1 MNVEKKQITIK
12 DIDDFIL
19 SLNDESSNN
28 SLVIVEG
35 KKDIEALNYV
45 GFKGNI
51 KAYHHFRGTSNF
63 VDHCT
68 LNYRKIILLL
78 DYDRKGKIITKK
90 IISQLNGKDIDLNYN
105 KKLQRI
111 TKGRIRKIEEIKT
124 FYIDILEHK
133 YLYL

>member
-1 MNVEKKQITIK
+1 MNVKEKQITIK

-19 SLNDESSNN
+19 SLNDESDKN

-35 KKDIEALNYV
+35 KKDVEALYYL

-51 KAYHHFRGTSNF
+51 KAYHHFRGTTNF
-63 VDHCT
+63 VDHCIM
-68 LNYRKIILLL
+68 NYKRIILLL
-78 DYDRKGKIITKK
+78 DSDRKGKIITKK
-90 IISQLNGKDIDLNYN
+90 IMSQLNGIDLDLSYN

>member
-1 MNVEKKQITIK
+1 MNVKKKQVTVK

-19 SLNDESSNN
+19 SLNEESNKN

-35 KKDIEALNYV
+35 KKDVEALYYL

-51 KAYHHFRGTSNF
+51 KAYHHFRGTTNF

-68 LNYRKIILLL
+68 MNYRKIILLL
-78 DYDRKGKIITKK
+78 DSDRKGKIITKK
-90 IISQLNGKDIDLNYN
+90 ILSQLNGKDIDLNYN

-111 TKGRIRKIEEIKT
+111 TNGRIKKIEEIKT
-124 FYIDILEHK
+124 FYISI
-133 YLYL
+133 

>member
-19 SLNDESSNN
+19 SLNEESNKN

-35 KKDIEALNYV
+35 KKDVEALYYL

-51 KAYHHFRGTSNF
+51 KAYHHFRGTTNF

-68 LNYRKIILLL
+68 NEL
-78 DYDRKGKIITKK
+78 
-90 IISQLNGKDIDLNYN
+90 
-105 KKLQRI
+105 
-111 TKGRIRKIEEIKT
+111 
-124 FYIDILEHK
+124 
-133 YLYL
+133 